1 MSSLL
6 VHLANLPVKQGSE
19 TFDRFVRV
27 CCRAYNILR
36 RCSHEFITLFS
47 LMLSTGIPE
56 LQAAVARIAVV
67 RIAIVSRLAY
77 PSCRR
82 PMAILTMALLSMA
95 IRTLQ
100 TAEDIDWLRDKTG
113 VYGAEMSEEDASDF
127 FEKQVRLHTIVSV
140 VIVSMAG

>member
-67 RIAIVSRLAY
+67 SIAIVR
-77 PSCRR
+77 
-82 PMAILTMALLSMA
+82 
-95 IRTLQ
+95 
-100 TAEDIDWLRDKTG
+100 
-113 VYGAEMSEEDASDF
+113 
-127 FEKQVRLHTIVSV
+127 
-140 VIVSMAG
+140 

>member
-1 MSSLL
+1 MS
-6 VHLANLPVKQGSE
+6 
-19 TFDRFVRV
+19 FDRFVRV

-56 LQAAVARIAVV
+56 LQSAVARVAVV
-67 RIAIVSRLAY
+67 RVAIVSRLAY
-77 PSCRR
+77 PICRR
-82 PMAILTMALLSMA
+82 PMAILTMALLTMA

-113 VYGAEMSEEDASDF
+113 V
-127 FEKQVRLHTIVSV
+127 
-140 VIVSMAG
+140 

>member
-1 MSSLL
+1 MLTRPN
-6 VHLANLPVKQGSE
+6 VPVKQGSV

-67 RIAIVSRLAY
+67 SIAIVR
-77 PSCRR
+77 
-82 PMAILTMALLSMA
+82 
-95 IRTLQ
+95 
-100 TAEDIDWLRDKTG
+100 
-113 VYGAEMSEEDASDF
+113 
-127 FEKQVRLHTIVSV
+127 
-140 VIVSMAG
+140 